1 MAFCSSC
8 GSEIAA
14 GSTFCPKCGR
24 PAVQAVGSGAAA
36 VPASSAGMPDNVAG
50 MLAYVTFI
58 PAIIFLAMA
67 PYNRNSFVRFHSFQC
82 IFFSVALFAIHL
94 ILGVIPV
101 IGWIF
106 SLLVSCVALVLW
118 VLLLIKAYQ
127 GQRFKLP
134 IIGDLAEKQA
144 NAA

>member
-1 MAFCSSC
+1 
-8 GSEIAA
+8 
-14 GSTFCPKCGR
+14 
-24 PAVQAVGSGAAA
+24 
-36 VPASSAGMPDNVAG
+36 
-50 MLAYVTFI
+50 
-58 PAIIFLAMA
+58 
-67 PYNRNSFVRFHSFQC
+67 
-82 IFFSVALFAIHL
+82 VALFAIHF

-101 IGWIF
+101 IGCII

-118 VLLLIKAYQ
+118 VLLLVKAYQ